1 MKRKGLALILI
12 SALTVGTLVGCGGNT
27 SKESTNGNDTSSES
41 SKDDSKEND
50 LPKIGATIYSFE
62 DNFMSYQRRNIEK
75 LFKGNAELLLNDSQ
89 NNQAR
94 QVEQVDTMIAKGVDI
109 LAINLVDPKSAP
121 TIIDKAKSEE
131 LPIVFFNKEP
141 DESAIQSYDKV
152 WYVGTTSEESGVI
165 QGEIIT
171 DGWKANSSWDK
182 NGDGKMQYV
191 MLKGEPG
198 HPDAEARTKFSIE
211 TINKA
216 GIETEEL
223 AMDTAMWDSTKA
235 TEKMDAWVA
244 KHGDAIEVVICNNDG
259 MALGAIS
266 SLEKAGYLDG
276 TPEKFVPI
284 YGVDAIP
291 EALDKIKSDKMA
303 GTVLNDAKNQAQALY
318 DSCMNLVEGKDI
330 TDGTEWKLDD
340 KKSIRVPY
348 VGITK
353 DNITVA
359 EDSYK

>member
-1 MKRKGLALILI
+1 MKKKGLALILI
-12 SALTVGTLVGCGGNT
+12 SALTMGTLVGCGGG
-27 SKESTNGNDTSSES
+27 SSSTES
-41 SKDDSKEND
+41 SGDTPKEND
-50 LPKIGATIYSFE
+50 SPKIGATIYSFE

-75 LFKGNAELLLNDSQ
+75 LCNGKAELLINDSQ
-89 NNQAR
+89 NNQSK
-94 QVEQVDTMIAKGVDI
+94 QIEQVDTMIAKGVDI

-121 TIIDKAKSEE
+121 TVIDKAKADN
-131 LPIVFFNKEP
+131 LPVIFFNKEP
-141 DESAIQSYDKV
+141 DESVMQSYDKA

-165 QGEIIT
+165 QGEVMAE
-171 DGWKANSSWDK
+171 GWKTNPAWDK
-182 NGDGKMQYV
+182 NGDGKIQYV

-198 HPDAEARTKFSIE
+198 HPDAEARTKYSVE
-211 TINKA
+211 TIKKA

-235 TEKMDAWVA
+235 TEKMDAWLA
-244 KHGDAIEVVICNNDG
+244 KNGDNIEMVICNNDG

-291 EALDKIKSDKMA
+291 EALDKIKAGKMA
-303 GTVLNDAKNQAQALY
+303 GTVLNDAKNQAQALV
-318 DSCMNLVEGKDI
+318 DSCMNLVNGKDI
-330 TDGTEWKLDD
+330 NEGTSWKLDD
-340 KKSIRVPY
+340 KRSIRVPS

-353 DNITVA
+353 DNINVA

>member
-1 MKRKGLALILI
+1 
-12 SALTVGTLVGCGGNT
+12 
-27 SKESTNGNDTSSES
+27 
-41 SKDDSKEND
+41 
-50 LPKIGATIYSFE
+50 
-62 DNFMSYQRRNIEK
+62 
-75 LFKGNAELLLNDSQ
+75 
-89 NNQAR
+89 
-94 QVEQVDTMIAKGVDI
+94 
-109 LAINLVDPKSAP
+109 
-121 TIIDKAKSEE
+121 
-131 LPIVFFNKEP
+131 
-141 DESAIQSYDKV
+141 
-152 WYVGTTSEESGVI
+152 
-165 QGEIIT
+165 
-171 DGWKANSSWDK
+171 
-182 NGDGKMQYV
+182 

-198 HPDAEARTKFSIE
+198 HPDAEARTKYSIE

-235 TEKMDAWVA
+235 TEKMDAWIA
-244 KHGDAIEVVICNNDG
+244 KNGDNIEMVICNNDG

-291 EALDKIKSDKMA
+291 EALDKIKAGKMA
-303 GTVLNDAKNQAQALY
+303 GTVLNDAKNQAQALV
-318 DSCMNLVEGKDI
+318 DSCMNLVNGKEITEG
-330 TDGTEWKLDD
+330 TNWKLDD

-353 DNITVA
+353 DNINVA

>member
-1 MKRKGLALILI
+1 MKKKGLALILI
-12 SALTVGTLVGCGGNT
+12 SALTMGTLVSCGGG
-27 SKESTNGNDTSSES
+27 SGSTGSSGDTP
-41 SKDDSKEND
+41 KEND
-50 LPKIGATIYSFE
+50 SPKIGATIYSFE

-75 LFKGNAELLLNDSQ
+75 LCNGKAELLMNDSQ
-89 NNQAR
+89 NNQSK
-94 QVEQVDTMIAKGVDI
+94 QIEQVDTMIAKGVDI

-121 TIIDKAKSEE
+121 TVVDKAKADN
-131 LPIVFFNKEP
+131 LPVVFFNKEP
-141 DESAIQSYDKV
+141 DEAVMQSYDKV
-152 WYVGTTSEESGVI
+152 WYVGTTSEESGII
-165 QGEIIT
+165 QGEVMAE
-171 DGWKANSSWDK
+171 GWKANPAWDK
-182 NGDGKMQYV
+182 NGDGKIQYV

-198 HPDAEARTKFSIE
+198 HPDAEARTKYSIE

-235 TEKMDAWVA
+235 TEKMDAWIA
-244 KHGDAIEVVICNNDG
+244 KNGDNIEMVICNNDG

-276 TPEKFVPI
+276 TPEKFIPI

-291 EALDKIKSDKMA
+291 EALDKIKAGKMA
-303 GTVLNDAKNQAQALY
+303 GTVLNDAKNQAQALV
-318 DSCMNLVEGKDI
+318 DSCMNLVNGKEITEG
-330 TDGTEWKLDD
+330 TNWKLDD

-353 DNITVA
+353 DNINVA

>member
-1 MKRKGLALILI
+1 MKKKDLALILI
-12 SALTVGTLVGCGGNT
+12 SALTMGTLVGCGGG
-27 SKESTNGNDTSSES
+27 SSSTGSSGDTP
-41 SKDDSKEND
+41 KEND
-50 LPKIGATIYSFE
+50 SPKIGATIYSFE

-75 LFKGNAELLLNDSQ
+75 LCNGKAELLMNDSQ
-89 NNQAR
+89 NNQSK
-94 QVEQVDTMIAKGVDI
+94 QIEQVDTMIAKGVDI

-121 TIIDKAKSEE
+121 TVIDKAKADN
-131 LPIVFFNKEP
+131 LPVVFFNKEP
-141 DESAIQSYDKV
+141 DEAVMQSYDKA
-152 WYVGTTSEESGVI
+152 WYVGTTSEESGII
-165 QGEIIT
+165 QGEVMVE
-171 DGWKANSSWDK
+171 GWKANPAWDK
-182 NGDGKMQYV
+182 NGDGKIQYV

-198 HPDAEARTKFSIE
+198 HPDAEARTKYSVD

-235 TEKMDAWVA
+235 TEKMDAWIA
-244 KHGDAIEVVICNNDG
+244 KNGDNIEMVICNNDG

-291 EALDKIKSDKMA
+291 EALDKIKAGKMA
-303 GTVLNDAKNQAQALY
+303 GTVLNDAKNQAQALV
-318 DSCMNLVEGKDI
+318 DSCMNLVNGKEINEG
-330 TDGTEWKLDD
+330 TNWKLDN

-353 DNITVA
+353 DNINVA